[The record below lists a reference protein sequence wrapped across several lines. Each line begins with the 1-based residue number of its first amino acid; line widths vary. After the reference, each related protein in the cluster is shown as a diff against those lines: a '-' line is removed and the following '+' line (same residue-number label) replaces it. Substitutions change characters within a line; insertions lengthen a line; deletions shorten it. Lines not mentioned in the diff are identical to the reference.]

1 MSLVMVASRAENASA
16 ATESDVGDNVVV
28 MSSGVASLVAVVV
41 FVCDG
46 DLDILSLLSVVV
58 VVVDVVSE
66 SAVVVVDVVSESS
79 SLFSVEV
86 LFVSSWSSDED
97 DDEDALSDEDVE
109 VPCPE
114 SVS

>member
-16 ATESDVGDNVVV
+16 ATESDVGDNGVV

-41 FVCDG
+41 FVGDG
-46 DLDILSLLSVVV
+46 DLDVLSLLSVVV

-79 SLFSVEV
+79 SLVSVEV
-86 LFVSSWSSDED
+86 LVSSLSSDED
-97 DDEDALSDEDVE
+97 DDEDALSDEDGE